1 MRNYSNIDK
10 RSGSRGAVLLLAMV
24 FLVLMTLVAS
34 TAMKFSVQEFQMA
47 GNAEFREDA
56 FQQAQAIASEIS
68 TDLDNF
74 PITGDIGYTICAT
87 GDTDTDCN
95 GTNVIGDLESDTVP
109 AGVTTNYQ
117 VVRQGPL
124 FVEGLPFR
132 QSQANASSAPAF
144 DTAIFEVAA
153 NIDGTAAR
161 LGSATVVQG
170 VAIRVASS
178 SQ

>member
-1 MRNYSNIDK
+1 
-10 RSGSRGAVLLLAMV
+10 MV

-56 FQQAQAIASEIS
+56 FQQAQAFASEIS